1 MDKINIARHRYE
13 KEKPLLWIMKITN
26 MFFKTKEILECVIM
40 VLNERVKLMQIEC
53 KHLMMRIF
61 SNFKITHTK
70 YLQPLY
76 LRVRDKNL

>member
-61 SNFKITHTK
+61 SNFKILH
-70 YLQPLY
+70 
-76 LRVRDKNL
+76 NLAKV